1 MGDIVLDPDPVQP
14 TDLQGQG
21 QGGAG
26 SGIEVYDGTIDF
38 SSVANRSARD
48 DGIEIQEEI
57 VLQAQDIKVEGLA
70 STQYEASGLF
80 KSDQEPVEEDL
91 GTVDLPLIMPDAE
104 ETISA
109 PEASEAAVDV
119 APDFPP
125 PPDPVP
131 PPAAPGRRASFP
143 PAGTPPAAVTLS
155 DDDGAADTAALSRA
169 EPVLTETM
177 AELYLKQ
184 GHQEEAL
191 RVYQALQAQRPD
203 DRRLRAKVAALSRGE
218 PADGGQG
225 SGPAPSGQTVQ
236 AFLKGILASR
246 PGAAA
251 PGRELPAGSPLAAAF
266 AGAAS
271 DSEAPGAP
279 TRAAADDL
287 SLAQVFGDDA
297 PGGSG
302 AASQPQRPVPPA
314 GSTSSAT
321 PAAPAPGAPGGFSF
335 DEFFNAGGASDS
347 TAAPAAPSS
356 TPQASGSRARPPV
369 EEDADLDQ
377 FQSWLKGLKS

>member
-1 MGDIVLDPDPVQP
+1 MGDIVLDPEPVQP
-14 TDLQGQG
+14 SDLEVRGEG
-21 QGGAG
+21 SA

-38 SSVANRSARD
+38 SGVANNQSARD

-57 VLQAQDIKVEGLA
+57 VLQAEEVHVEGLA
-70 STQYEASGLF
+70 GSQYEASGLF
-80 KSDQEPVEEDL
+80 KADSEPVADSEPLEDL
-91 GTVDLPLIMPDAE
+91 DTVDLPLIMPDAE
-104 ETISA
+104 ETA
-109 PEASEAAVDV
+109 PARAEREVAAEV
-119 APDFPP
+119 
-125 PPDPVP
+125 VP
-131 PPAAPGRRASFP
+131 PRRTPFP

-203 DRRLRAKVAALSRGE
+203 DRRLRAKVAALAGE
-218 PADGGQG
+218 APADGG
-225 SGPAPSGQTVQ
+225 GPAPSGQTVQ

-251 PGRELPAGSPLAAAF
+251 AGGERASGSSLAAAF
-266 AGAAS
+266 AAAAP
-271 DSEAPGAP
+271 DSEARGEP

-287 SLAQVFGDDA
+287 SLDQVFGDDA
-297 PGGSG
+297 PRTS
-302 AASQPQRPVPPA
+302 AAPQRPAPA
-314 GSTSSAT
+314 APSASSST
-321 PAAPAPGAPGGFSF
+321 AAPAPGAPGGFSF
-335 DEFFNAGGASDS
+335 DEFFNAGGAAESKAS
-347 TAAPAAPSS
+347 PAAPSS
-356 TPQASGSRARPPV
+356 APQASGSRARPPV
-369 EEDADLDQ
+369 EEDGDLDQ